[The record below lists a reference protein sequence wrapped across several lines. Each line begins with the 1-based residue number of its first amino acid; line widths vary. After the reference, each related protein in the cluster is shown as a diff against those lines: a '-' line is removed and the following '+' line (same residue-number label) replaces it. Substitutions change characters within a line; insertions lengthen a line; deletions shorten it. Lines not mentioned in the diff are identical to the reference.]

1 MKAVLMLALKFYSPK
16 NSAKKTMYKG
26 KLTVA
31 NDKMANASGSFQNC
45 MRARVLASSQNAK
58 SQVEPNQCG

>member
-1 MKAVLMLALKFYSPK
+1 
-16 NSAKKTMYKG
+16 MYKG

-31 NDKMANASGSFQNC
+31 NDTMANASGRFQNC

-58 SQVEPNQCG
+58 SQVEPNQCRQRQWKMPIEGADGSHTTKG